1 MLFHLSVRN
10 LALID
15 SAEVEFEE
23 GLNILT
29 GETGAGKSVI
39 IGSVNAALGGKT
51 SKDMIRQGCDY
62 AYVELVFSVTDE
74 KKRRE
79 LASREVCPDADGNL
93 IISKKIM
100 PSRSISRIND
110 ETVTAARLRE
120 ITGILIDIHGQH
132 EHQSLLYH
140 AKHLE
145 ILDEYGKSRIAKLKE
160 QTAEA
165 YQEYAAVK
173 KKLEYYQSGREQLL
187 RETDFLR
194 FEIEEIENAGLKPGE
209 EEELES
215 AYRRFSNSRRIV
227 ESLSEA
233 YQAVNGDAVARA
245 LLAVEK
251 AAEYDEGISGIRD
264 QLYDVDALMSD
275 LNREIS
281 SYMEEMTFDEA
292 AFRETEERLDL
303 IRGLENKYG
312 DTIEKVLDSLDKKRE
327 KLEELEHF
335 DLRREETERRFAQ
348 LEERLET
355 LCGELSEIRRE
366 TAQTLTERMREGLS
380 DLNFLNVE
388 FTMEFR
394 RLSHYT
400 AGGFDE
406 AEFLIST
413 NPGEP
418 PRPLGAVASGG
429 ELSRI
434 MLAIKAVLAETD
446 DIPTL
451 IFDEIDT
458 GISGRTAQM
467 VSEKLSLI
475 AGSHQVICI
484 THLPQIAAMADSHY
498 EIRKTAKENR
508 TVTQI
513 KRLSE
518 EQMTDELARLLG
530 GAEITEAVRQNAREM
545 RALAAEKKRLN
556 RQTP

>member
-79 LASREVCPDADGNL
+79 LAAREVCPDADGNL

-327 KLEELEHF
+327 KLEEMEHF